1 MRHLITPAL
10 LALALA
16 TPHSA
21 LARPQRGPDMM
32 GAHRP
37 DGPPQMDRGQ
47 RERMLRKMHTVFVVE
62 LGELL
67 ELDTAGTIKLSDKLS
82 KHADQRVQLQLDN
95 FEAMEQLRR
104 AAKGEGSID
113 AAAAARR
120 IAQNRIQLAQVDQA
134 ELNEVLAGLA
144 PEKAAKAALLMTKF
158 PKRMEHLAGQARG
171 HGPMGPD
178 MPPPPMGDDHDD

>member
-16 TPHSA
+16 APHTA
-21 LARPQRGPDMM
+21 QARPHQGPGMM
-32 GAHRP
+32 GGQRP
-37 DGPPQMDRGQ
+37 DGPPMDRGQ

-62 LGELL
+62 LGDIL
-67 ELDTAGTIKLSDKLS
+67 ELDTATTIKMSEKLAR
-82 KHADQRVQLQLDN
+82 HVEQRVQLQLDN

-104 AAKGEGSID
+104 AAKGEGSVD
-113 AAAAARR
+113 AAATARR

-134 ELNEVLAGLA
+134 ELNEVLTGLS

-158 PKRMEHLAGQARG
+158 PKRMEHLAGKARG
-171 HGPMGPD
+171 QGPMGPD